1 MNPTKEIDWSRK
13 HKVISW
19 KYRMK
24 FLKKKVSC
32 REGIDNSVNKYKKLS
47 YKDMIYI
54 PKKNHS
60 TKRKWK
66 MIYKISKIWLSQG
79 KISLPKIVSEY

>member
-1 MNPTKEIDWSRK
+1 MNQTKEIDWFKK

-24 FLKKKVSC
+24 FPKKKVLC
-32 REGIDNSVNKYKKLS
+32 REGIDNSVSKYKKLS
-47 YKDMIYI
+47 YKNMIFI
-54 PKKNHS
+54 PKKNYS
-60 TKRKWK
+60 IKRKWR
-66 MIYKISKIWLSQG
+66 MIYKISKIWLLPG